1 MFYNEKGKNF
11 IPLNIKELLTPRG
24 LAYWY
29 MDDGYKSPNGFYL
42 STESYSNDDIAL
54 LIDAFKTKFDLK
66 CSAHKTTNGLRIYIF
81 SESAIK
87 FRNLLKPFVISHFK
101 YKLS

>member
-1 MFYNEKGKNF
+1 
-11 IPLNIKELLTPRG
+11 
-24 LAYWY
+24 
-29 MDDGYKSPNGFYL
+29 MDDGYKSFNGFYL

-54 LIDAFKTKFDLK
+54 LIDALKTKFYLK

-87 FRNLLKPFVISHFK
+87 FRNLLNPFVIDHFK